1 MPVVIANDAVA
12 PSSLRTMIEGLIS
25 GTIESLNDMKFVFKG
40 NRFNTSPRIPK
51 ILNFDCLICADST
64 FAIASTSTLSCYY

>member
-1 MPVVIANDAVA
+1 MELTITLLIANDAVA
-12 PSSLRTMIEGLIS
+12 PSSLRTVIEGLIS
-25 GTIESLNDMKFVFKG
+25 G

-64 FAIASTSTLSCYY
+64 FVIASASTLLLLLLTGK

>member
-25 GTIESLNDMKFVFKG
+25 GTIESLNGLIIDFYDQVFPSE
-40 NRFNTSPRIPK
+40 NRSYIFHKQRRHQFLRLRWTWLEIG
-51 ILNFDCLICADST
+51 AV
-64 FAIASTSTLSCYY
+64 